1 VSLSPIF
8 CVQDR
13 SGTAAQLTLA
23 EVPAHPVVVHD
34 TGIYSGF
41 DYRGVQIDL
50 DFTVGQVLTDT
61 DFGITT
67 ITPTGAP
74 GNVMQSGWPKEG
86 VITWLT
92 GDNATSPNT
101 SDVSAMS
108 PANAYATVDFF
119 LQYHAS
125 RGNPVPASPT
135 DTIMQ
140 AIVNATD
147 FIDQRY
153 RFKGIKLFQFLT
165 DNPIFDP
172 SIAFIDPWIASLGF
186 LGGGPGSDFVGLFTP
201 SFTAQHTEWP
211 RQGVVDYNGDSVYG
225 VPLVVQRA
233 TCEAAIRVLN
243 GTQLQPDY
251 DPTVVTSGGVLSS
264 YTNEIGPIRE
274 TKTYDTKLG
283 LGFFPSIPQVDRM
296 LRSAGLLLAG
306 GGRSVVL

>member
-1 VSLSPIF
+1 MTLNPIF
-8 CVQDR
+8 CIQDR

-23 EVPAHPVVVHD
+23 DPATNPVAVND

-41 DYRGVQIDL
+41 DFSGKQIDL
-50 DFTVGQVLTDT
+50 DFTVGQVLDTT

-67 ITPTGAP
+67 ITSNGGP

-92 GDNATSPNT
+92 GPNATSPNT
-101 SDVSAMS
+101 SDVVAMS

-140 AIVNATD
+140 AIVQATD
-147 FIDQRY
+147 YIDQRY

-165 DNPIFDP
+165 DNPAFDP
-172 SIAFIDPWIASLGF
+172 MIAFIDPWIASLGF

-201 SFTAQHTEWP
+201 SYTAQHTEWP
-211 RQGVVDYNGDSVYG
+211 RQGVVDFNGDSVYG
-225 VPLVVQRA
+225 VPLTVQRA

-243 GTQLQPDY
+243 GTTLQPDY
-251 DPTVVTSGGVLSS
+251 DPTVVTAGGVLAS
-264 YTNEIGPIRE
+264 YMNEVGPIRVQ
-274 TKTYDTKLG
+274 KTYDTKLG
-283 LGFFPSIPQVDRM
+283 LGFFPSIPQVDRI
-296 LRSAGLLLAG
+296 LRSAGLLVAG
-306 GGRSVVL
+306 GSRSIIM